1 MRKVLILT
9 GNKGWHYNKLVNSFN
24 QKNVIVESCNLT
36 DMSISVIKENVQI
49 LLNNKVITDI
59 TDVFVRHIPTGTL
72 EEVVTNLNIL
82 KALQSKGLNVMN
94 TAESIELTVD
104 KSLASMK
111 LKDNGILTPNTW
123 ITRGKNNTIKL
134 SKKLLD
140 SHPLIYKP
148 LFGSQ
153 GKNLAKVLN
162 TSNLTIRELQYDI
175 DPAYGMGRQ
184 LKERLHLG

>member
-9 GNKGWHYNKLVNSFN
+9 DNKGWHYNQLVNSFN
-24 QKNVIVESCNLT
+24 QKNVIVESCNLA

-94 TAESIELTVD
+94 TAENIELTVD
-104 KSLASMK
+104 KSLTSMK
-111 LKDNGILTPNTW
+111 LKDNGITNNK
-123 ITRGKNNTIKL
+123 GK
-134 SKKLLD
+134 
-140 SHPLIYKP
+140 
-148 LFGSQ
+148 G
-153 GKNLAKVLN
+153 
-162 TSNLTIRELQYDI
+162 
-175 DPAYGMGRQ
+175 
-184 LKERLHLG
+184 